1 MFLDIGPN
9 GQEAAF
15 CGQGHWSRFEQF
27 DAEGLIVVAHR
38 LRFED
43 LVLHASGEGKSDQR
57 VRIQVVHH
65 LQNAISWHML
75 EKIELGYL
83 LLFLLCPLL
92 HFFSRCFHLSLNTVL
107 LLIPAL
113 KIGYEFLRQFWFF
126 DDGFYEG
133 GWVFEIVGD
142 AGDAVGPAVIELA
155 ELVEDAN
162 GVTTEVSVGLA
173 EGLYL

>member
-27 DAEGLIVVAHR
+27 HAEGLIVVSHR
-38 LRFED
+38 LRFKD
-43 LVLHASGEGKSDQR
+43 LVLHASGERKGDQR

-83 LLFLLCPLL
+83 LLFLLCTFL
-92 HFFSRCFHLSLNTVL
+92 HFFSRRFHLSLNTVL
-107 LLIPAL
+107 LLKLAL
-113 KIGYEFLRQFWFF
+113 KIGYEFFREFRFL
-126 DDGFYEG
+126 DDGFDEG
-133 GWVFEIVGD
+133 GWIFEIVGD
-142 AGDAVGPAVIELA
+142 TGDAVGPAVIELA
-155 ELVEDAN
+155 ELVEDAY
-162 GVTTEVSVGLA
+162 GVTAEVAVGLA
-173 EGLYL
+173 